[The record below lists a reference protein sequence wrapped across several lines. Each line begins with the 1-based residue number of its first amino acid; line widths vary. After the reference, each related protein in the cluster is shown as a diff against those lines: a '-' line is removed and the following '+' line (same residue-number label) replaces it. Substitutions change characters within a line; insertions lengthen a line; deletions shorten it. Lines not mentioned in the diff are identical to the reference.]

1 MTGRLQTREELD
13 PKRVQT
19 YYNSLT
25 EGLPVAVLPTREG
38 GGYGLFA
45 TRDIASGEV
54 IFTEK
59 ALAGMQQAE
68 NRAFVLACAHCHRF
82 TGSLALQAGLLG
94 SKISRAEIAG
104 KAIDNSNLP
113 DVSYLQPGQNAACSA
128 DAAKAAATEAAVIPC
143 PAGCGEVYC
152 SQACLEADSSN
163 GHALLCTGPIDDAD
177 HPLVRFKGHACE
189 TNDIFL
195 LAGRA
200 LARAIQSW
208 KSNGRDAEAAT
219 LPLRCFHGRPWWDAV
234 AAGDSNPEL
243 RQQCQQLVADSVGL
257 FKEAL
262 VALGHWDDA
271 LASFVNEE
279 FFSRLVGTFELNNI
293 GIQMRSPLKAAIDS
307 AMAGDNENV
316 PAQVAGLLEGLE
328 QAAQAP
334 GHDHHHS
341 QDDSDDGSGGGSP
354 GDSAGG
360 DSGDPPESDD
370 EDSAGSAELGIHS
383 PDTLGFFDGTGLYAL
398 ACMMNHSCLPS
409 VKLLYPEDG
418 RGTGVARV
426 VALSDLLKGEEVYHS
441 YLDVKWPFPRR
452 RRTLERSYGFVCACQ
467 RCSSEQ

>member
-1 MTGRLQTREELD
+1 M
-13 PKRVQT
+13 
-19 YYNSLT
+19 
-25 EGLPVAVLPTREG
+25 
-38 GGYGLFA
+38 
-45 TRDIASGEV
+45 
-54 IFTEK
+54 
-59 ALAGMQQAE
+59 
-68 NRAFVLACAHCHRF
+68 
-82 TGSLALQAGLLG
+82 
-94 SKISRAEIAG
+94 
-104 KAIDNSNLP
+104 
-113 DVSYLQPGQNAACSA
+113 
-128 DAAKAAATEAAVIPC
+128 
-143 PAGCGEVYC
+143 
-152 SQACLEADSSN
+152 
-163 GHALLCTGPIDDAD
+163 
-177 HPLVRFKGHACE
+177 
-189 TNDIFL
+189 
-195 LAGRA
+195 
-200 LARAIQSW
+200 
-208 KSNGRDAEAAT
+208 
-219 LPLRCFHGRPWWDAV
+219 
-234 AAGDSNPEL
+234 
-243 RQQCQQLVADSVGL
+243 
-257 FKEAL
+257 
-262 VALGHWDDA
+262 ALGHWDDA